1 MEEQERKFI
10 SETVHRLYWD
20 HDINCARTMLSCL
33 GVLLDTPIEE
43 QTMLSAIGMHG
54 AGGFG
59 AQCGLVEGA
68 LMFIGIYGAEQGHD
82 DKLIASCCFDFAK
95 VFTAKFGALRCCEL
109 RPGGFTDHDSPH
121 LCEELTNETIVF
133 TTEYL
138 RAAAETGT
146 KKLPVE

>member
-54 AGGFG
+54 PEGSELNAG
-59 AQCGLVEGA
+59 L
-68 LMFIGIYGAEQGHD
+68 
-82 DKLIASCCFDFAK
+82 
-95 VFTAKFGALRCCEL
+95 
-109 RPGGFTDHDSPH
+109 
-121 LCEELTNETIVF
+121 
-133 TTEYL
+133 
-138 RAAAETGT
+138 
-146 KKLPVE
+146 